1 MQHILFIIMATPP
14 PLLCTL
20 GLLIMANPC
29 SSIILTTSLWY
40 LLLFFFSQVSQQ
52 GPFEVQQYYIQAF
65 LKCATNIWT
74 YHFFIK
80 VLLLLIQH
88 DLSSFLY
95 FYQEEE
101 EATRKQVHLSSWK
114 INVFLHYS
122 DLSLISAFEA
132 QKTKICFL
140 TSIWDPEI
148 YMCFRISLICL
159 S

>member
-1 MQHILFIIMATPP
+1 MRSNNTTFKHFIWWHRYS
-14 PLLCTL
+14 
-20 GLLIMANPC
+20 N
-29 SSIILTTSLWY
+29 
-40 LLLFFFSQVSQQ
+40 
-52 GPFEVQQYYIQAF
+52 
-65 LKCATNIWT
+65 LKCATNIWI
-74 YHFFIK
+74 YHRRWIFNSFEFVVESLKPQKTLFVLYVCFYSCFYIT
-80 VLLLLIQH
+80 VLLLLIKH
-88 DLSSFLY
+88 DLCSFLY
-95 FYQEEE
+95 FYQEKE
-101 EATRKQVHLSSWK
+101 EATRKQVHLWSWK